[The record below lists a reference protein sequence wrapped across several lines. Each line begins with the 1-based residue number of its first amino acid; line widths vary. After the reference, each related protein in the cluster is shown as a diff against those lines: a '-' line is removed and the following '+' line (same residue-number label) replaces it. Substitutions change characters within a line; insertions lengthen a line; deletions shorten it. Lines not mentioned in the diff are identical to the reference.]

1 MPMLELFRT
10 MSQADCRDDMKA
22 FTIPTLI
29 IHGDRGVFAP
39 PASTGER
46 THALIGGSQL
56 LMYRGASHGLF
67 FTHHGRLNADILAF
81 MIEGDGSERGL
92 NEGAFWEPCEI

>member
-1 MPMLELFRT
+1 
-10 MSQADCRDDMKA
+10 
-22 FTIPTLI
+22 
-29 IHGDRGVFAP
+29 
-39 PASTGER
+39 
-46 THALIGGSQL
+46 

-67 FTHHGRLNADILAF
+67 FTHHGRLNADIVAF